1 MSQKNQALYVGLA
14 VTAAAL
20 VAGYLLYSS
29 SSSGNSGKETS
40 KKTTDSKS
48 SSPVRTAK
56 KDPNEQKTPLVSNT
70 SGRGIP
76 EAEKEVHSKIEELDK
91 AGKKL
96 FKEKKVNDCLFIYLF
111 VEVKG

>member
-20 VAGYLLYSS
+20 VAGYLLYS

-76 EAEKEVHSKIEELDK
+76 QAEKEVHSKIEELDK

-96 FKEKKVNDCLFIYLF
+96 FKEKKVNDCLFIYL
-111 VEVKG
+111 